1 MLYHILT
8 ESQYNE
14 YKNSE
19 KYEPESF
26 KNEGFIHLAYRE
38 QVQKV
43 IDCFFGG
50 ITDVYLLE
58 INKQA
63 VANCLKDEP
72 PIGVEDDGILYPHLY
87 SPLYKRAVIKSINL
101 TSDAKGKFKV
111 TL

>member
-26 KNEGFIHLAYRE
+26 ENEGFIHLAYKE

-50 ITDVYLLE
+50 
-58 INKQA
+58 
-63 VANCLKDEP
+63 VA
-72 PIGVEDDGILYPHLY
+72 
-87 SPLYKRAVIKSINL
+87 
-101 TSDAKGKFKV
+101 
-111 TL
+111 